1 MSRYEARERSYLSE
15 QSHLVHLGHY
25 GIQNLTLERPK
36 HYSLGRKH
44 HYIEHGV
51 PLRQG
56 EVDCTLGHNINTVQA
71 LYSRV
76 KMFMQFSNFGGSNLN

>member
-1 MSRYEARERSYLSE
+1 MSE

-44 HYIEHGV
+44 HYIEHEV
-51 PLRQG
+51 PIRQG
-56 EVDCTLGHNINTVQA
+56 EVDCTIGYIIIINTVRAVIFEGENVRAIQ
-71 LYSRV
+71 
-76 KMFMQFSNFGGSNLN
+76 